1 LLYRKSD
8 FIFATAN
15 STENHC
21 IHYNF
26 EGMKRKLE
34 AELISIA
41 HRILKLKNKSE
52 LAQLQQETLKLYEK
66 ISVLR
71 FVEEHFSE
79 AKPTIGYASAE
90 KEVEAVYEAGE
101 NVATDA
107 LVENEAKEIKSEV
120 IENTSDDPLIENELA
135 EIEKEVI
142 ATDFSVEDIVAELA
156 SEIEDETEVGHSDHE
171 EEFVD
176 VAMEVKEEIIEE
188 VEITEEEQELEF
200 APLFEIAKEEVPEII
215 LPKQITLED
224 FLSEGHV
231 EPIFV
236 RAEQFFSNETTMT
249 QTNPKDEKETVV
261 KVEVFETKK
270 MQFVIDHHEPKSR
283 SLNDSLSKSIN
294 IGLNDRI
301 GFEKHLFGGS
311 SEDLNRVLS
320 QLSTYANFQEA
331 NDFIE
336 DMVKPDYNEWSGKE
350 EYAARFMEI
359 VEKKFS

>member
-1 LLYRKSD
+1 
-8 FIFATAN
+8 
-15 STENHC
+15 
-21 IHYNF
+21 
-26 EGMKRKLE
+26 MKRKLE

-71 FVEEHFSE
+71 FVEENFSE
-79 AKPTIGYASAE
+79 VKPTIGYAAAE
-90 KEVEAVYEAGE
+90 KEVEAIFDQEKNTEVE
-101 NVATDA
+101 T
-107 LVENEAKEIKSEV
+107 LVENEPEEIKAEV
-120 IENTSDDPLIENELA
+120 EETEGVDDFPAEDNVEEVTSDKENETEIENSEE
-135 EIEKEVI
+135 EEE
-142 ATDFSVEDIVAELA
+142 SVVE
-156 SEIEDETEVGHSDHE
+156 E

-176 VAMEVKEEIIEE
+176 EEPEIVEHIQAEETVEAE
-188 VEITEEEQELEF
+188 VEAEEPEIEF
-200 APLFEIAKEEVPEII
+200 APLFEIARDEEPVKS
-215 LPKQITLED
+215 KQITLED

-236 RAEQFFSNETTMT
+236 RAEQSYSNETTTT
-249 QTNPKDEKETVV
+249 QTNPEDNKETVT
-261 KVEVFETKK
+261 KVEVVETKK
-270 MQFVIDHHEPKSR
+270 TQFVIDHHEPKSV

-320 QLSTYANFQEA
+320 QLSTYANFSEAQE
-331 NDFIE
+331 FIE
-336 DMVKPDYNEWSGKE
+336 DMVKPDYNNWTGKE
-350 EYAARFMEI
+350 EYEARFMEI

>member
-1 LLYRKSD
+1 
-8 FIFATAN
+8 
-15 STENHC
+15 
-21 IHYNF
+21 
-26 EGMKRKLE
+26 MKRKLE

-71 FVEEHFSE
+71 FVEENFSE
-79 AKPTIGYASAE
+79 VKPTIGYASAE
-90 KEVEAVYEAGE
+90 KEVEAIFDAEE
-101 NVATDA
+101 NV
-107 LVENEAKEIKSEV
+107 EV
-120 IENTSDDPLIENELA
+120 IEEEVKAEVNTATEPWA
-135 EIEKEVI
+135 EIEPEEDK
-142 ATDFSVEDIVAELA
+142 VE
-156 SEIEDETEVGHSDHE
+156 ETEEVDDFPAEDNVEEVTSEKEEEVEVENADEE

-176 VAMEVKEEIIEE
+176 EEPELIEDVHEEEE
-188 VEITEEEQELEF
+188 VEEPEVIEEPTIEF
-200 APLFEIAKEEVPEII
+200 APLFEISKEEQPEII

-236 RAEQFFSNETTMT
+236 RAEQSYSNETTTT
-249 QTNPKDEKETVV
+249 QTNPEDNKETVT
-261 KVEVFETKK
+261 KVEVVETKK
-270 MQFVIDHHEPKSR
+270 TQFVIDHHEPKSV
-283 SLNDSLSKSIN
+283 SLNDSLSKTIN

-320 QLSTYANFQEA
+320 QLSTFSNFSEAQE
-331 NDFIE
+331 FVE
-336 DMVKPDYNEWSGKE
+336 DMVKPDYNNWAGKD
-350 EYAARFMEI
+350 EYATRFMEI

>member
-1 LLYRKSD
+1 
-8 FIFATAN
+8 
-15 STENHC
+15 
-21 IHYNF
+21 
-26 EGMKRKLE
+26 MKRKLE

-71 FVEEHFSE
+71 FVEENFSE
-79 AKPTIGYASAE
+79 VKPTIGYAAAE
-90 KEVEAVYEAGE
+90 KEVEAIFDQEE
-101 NVATDA
+101 NTEVET
-107 LVENEAKEIKSEV
+107 LVENEPEEIKAEV
-120 IENTSDDPLIENELA
+120 EETEGVDDFPAEDNVEEVTSDKENETEIENSEE
-135 EIEKEVI
+135 EEK
-142 ATDFSVEDIVAELA
+142 SVVD
-156 SEIEDETEVGHSDHE
+156 E

-176 VAMEVKEEIIEE
+176 EEPEIVEDIQAEEIEEAE
-188 VEITEEEQELEF
+188 VEAEEPEIEF
-200 APLFEIAKEEVPEII
+200 APLFEIARDEEPVKS
-215 LPKQITLED
+215 KQITLED

-236 RAEQFFSNETTMT
+236 RAEQSYSNETTTT
-249 QTNPKDEKETVV
+249 QTNPEDNKETVT
-261 KVEVFETKK
+261 KVEVVETKK
-270 MQFVIDHHEPKSR
+270 TQFVIDHHEPKSV

-320 QLSTYANFQEA
+320 QLSTYANFSEAQE
-331 NDFIE
+331 FIE
-336 DMVKPDYNEWSGKE
+336 DMVKPDYNNWTGKE
-350 EYAARFMEI
+350 EYEARFMEI

>member
-1 LLYRKSD
+1 
-8 FIFATAN
+8 
-15 STENHC
+15 
-21 IHYNF
+21 
-26 EGMKRKLE
+26 MKRKLE

-71 FVEEHFSE
+71 FVEENFSE
-79 AKPTIGYASAE
+79 VKPTIGYAATE
-90 KEVEAVYEAGE
+90 KEVEAIFDQEKNTEVE
-101 NVATDA
+101 T
-107 LVENEAKEIKSEV
+107 LVENEPEEIKAEV
-120 IENTSDDPLIENELA
+120 EETEGVDDFPAEDNVEEVTSDKENETEIENSEE
-135 EIEKEVI
+135 EEE
-142 ATDFSVEDIVAELA
+142 SVVD
-156 SEIEDETEVGHSDHE
+156 E

-176 VAMEVKEEIIEE
+176 EEPEIVEDIQEEEIEEAE
-188 VEITEEEQELEF
+188 VEAEEPEIEF
-200 APLFEIAKEEVPEII
+200 APLFEIARDEEPVKS
-215 LPKQITLED
+215 KQITLED

-236 RAEQFFSNETTMT
+236 RAEQSYSNETTTT
-249 QTNPKDEKETVV
+249 QTNPEDNKETVT
-261 KVEVFETKK
+261 KVEVVETKK
-270 MQFVIDHHEPKSR
+270 TQFVIDHHEPKSV

-320 QLSTYANFQEA
+320 QLSTYANFSEAQE
-331 NDFIE
+331 FIE
-336 DMVKPDYNEWSGKE
+336 DMVKPDYNNWTGKE
-350 EYAARFMEI
+350 EYEARFMEI

>member
-1 LLYRKSD
+1 
-8 FIFATAN
+8 
-15 STENHC
+15 
-21 IHYNF
+21 
-26 EGMKRKLE
+26 MKRKLE

-79 AKPTIGYASAE
+79 VKPTIGYANTE
-90 KEVEAVYEAGE
+90 KEVEAVYEAEE
-101 NVATDA
+101 NVATDT
-107 LVENEAKEIKSEV
+107 LVENRAEEIKSEV
-120 IENTSDDPLIENELA
+120 IENTSEAPLIENESA

-142 ATDFSVEDIVAELA
+142 ATDFPAEGNLAKLA
-156 SEIEDETEVGHSDHE
+156 SEIEDETEVGHSDFE

-176 VAMEVKEEIIEE
+176 ATLEVEE
-188 VEITEEEQELEF
+188 EITEEAEVAEEEPEIEF
-200 APLFEIAKEEVPEII
+200 APLFEMAEEEVSEII

-236 RAEQFFSNETTMT
+236 RAEQSYSNETITT
-249 QTNPKDEKETVV
+249 QTNPKDEKETVI

-270 MQFVIDHHEPKSR
+270 TQFVIDHHEPKSR

-331 NDFIE
+331 NDFIQ
-336 DMVKPDYNEWSGKE
+336 DMVKPDYNNWSGKE
-350 EYAARFMEI
+350 EYATRFMEL

>member
-1 LLYRKSD
+1 
-8 FIFATAN
+8 
-15 STENHC
+15 
-21 IHYNF
+21 
-26 EGMKRKLE
+26 MKRKLE

-71 FVEEHFSE
+71 FVEENFSE
-79 AKPTIGYASAE
+79 VKPTIGYAAAE
-90 KEVEAVYEAGE
+90 KEVEAIFDQEE
-101 NVATDA
+101 NIEVET
-107 LVENEAKEIKSEV
+107 LVENEPEEIKSEV
-120 IENTSDDPLIENELA
+120 EETEEVDDFPAEDNVEEVTSDKENET
-135 EIEKEVI
+135 ENENSEEEEE
-142 ATDFSVEDIVAELA
+142 SVVD
-156 SEIEDETEVGHSDHE
+156 E

-176 VAMEVKEEIIEE
+176 EEPEIFEDIQAEETVEAE
-188 VEITEEEQELEF
+188 VEAEEPEIEF
-200 APLFEIAKEEVPEII
+200 APLFEIARDEEPVKS
-215 LPKQITLED
+215 KQITLED

-236 RAEQFFSNETTMT
+236 RAEQSYSNETTTT
-249 QTNPKDEKETVV
+249 QTNPEDNKETVT
-261 KVEVFETKK
+261 KVEVVETKK
-270 MQFVIDHHEPKSR
+270 TQFVIDHHEPKSV

-320 QLSTYANFQEA
+320 QLSTYANFSEAQE
-331 NDFIE
+331 FIE
-336 DMVKPDYNEWSGKE
+336 DMVKPDYNNWTGKE
-350 EYAARFMEI
+350 EYEARFMEI

>member
-1 LLYRKSD
+1 
-8 FIFATAN
+8 
-15 STENHC
+15 
-21 IHYNF
+21 
-26 EGMKRKLE
+26 MKRKLE

-71 FVEEHFSE
+71 FVEENFSE
-79 AKPTIGYASAE
+79 VKPTIGYAAAE
-90 KEVEAVYEAGE
+90 KEVEAIFDQEE
-101 NVATDA
+101 NTEVET
-107 LVENEAKEIKSEV
+107 LVESEPEEIKAEV
-120 IENTSDDPLIENELA
+120 EETEEVDDFPAEDNVEEVTSDKENETEIENSEE
-135 EIEKEVI
+135 EEEFV
-142 ATDFSVEDIVAELA
+142 VE
-156 SEIEDETEVGHSDHE
+156 E

-176 VAMEVKEEIIEE
+176 EEPEIVEDIQEEEIEEAE
-188 VEITEEEQELEF
+188 VEAEEPEIEF
-200 APLFEIAKEEVPEII
+200 APLFEIARDEEPVKS
-215 LPKQITLED
+215 KQITLED

-236 RAEQFFSNETTMT
+236 RAEQSYSNETTTT
-249 QTNPKDEKETVV
+249 QTNPEDNKETVT
-261 KVEVFETKK
+261 KVEVVETKK
-270 MQFVIDHHEPKSR
+270 TQFVIDHHEPKSV

-320 QLSTYANFQEA
+320 QLSTYANFSEAQE
-331 NDFIE
+331 FIE
-336 DMVKPDYNEWSGKE
+336 DMVKPDYNNWTGKE
-350 EYAARFMEI
+350 EYEARFMEI

>member
-1 LLYRKSD
+1 
-8 FIFATAN
+8 
-15 STENHC
+15 
-21 IHYNF
+21 
-26 EGMKRKLE
+26 MKRKLE

-71 FVEEHFSE
+71 FVEENFSE
-79 AKPTIGYASAE
+79 VKPTIGYAAAE
-90 KEVEAVYEAGE
+90 KEVEAIFDQEKNTEVE
-101 NVATDA
+101 T
-107 LVENEAKEIKSEV
+107 LVENEPEEIKAEV
-120 IENTSDDPLIENELA
+120 EETEGVDDFPAEDNVEEVTSDKENET
-135 EIEKEVI
+135 ENENSEEEEE
-142 ATDFSVEDIVAELA
+142 SVVD
-156 SEIEDETEVGHSDHE
+156 E

-176 VAMEVKEEIIEE
+176 EEPEIFEDIQAEETVEAE
-188 VEITEEEQELEF
+188 VEAEEPEIEF
-200 APLFEIAKEEVPEII
+200 APLFEIARDEEPVKS
-215 LPKQITLED
+215 KQITLED

-236 RAEQFFSNETTMT
+236 RAEQSYSNETTTT
-249 QTNPKDEKETVV
+249 QTNPEDNKETVT
-261 KVEVFETKK
+261 KVEVVETKK
-270 MQFVIDHHEPKSR
+270 TQFVIDHHEPKSV

-320 QLSTYANFQEA
+320 QLSTYANFSEAQE
-331 NDFIE
+331 FIE
-336 DMVKPDYNEWSGKE
+336 DMVKPDYNNWTGKE
-350 EYAARFMEI
+350 EYEARFMEI

>member
-1 LLYRKSD
+1 
-8 FIFATAN
+8 
-15 STENHC
+15 
-21 IHYNF
+21 
-26 EGMKRKLE
+26 MKRKLE

-71 FVEEHFSE
+71 FVEENFSE
-79 AKPTIGYASAE
+79 VKPTIGYAAAE
-90 KEVEAVYEAGE
+90 KEVEAIFDQEKNTEVE
-101 NVATDA
+101 T
-107 LVENEAKEIKSEV
+107 LVENEPEEIKAEV
-120 IENTSDDPLIENELA
+120 EETEEVDDFPAEDNVEEVTSDKENET
-135 EIEKEVI
+135 ENENSEEEEE
-142 ATDFSVEDIVAELA
+142 SVVD
-156 SEIEDETEVGHSDHE
+156 E

-176 VAMEVKEEIIEE
+176 EEPEIFEDIQAEETVEAE
-188 VEITEEEQELEF
+188 VEAEEPEIEF
-200 APLFEIAKEEVPEII
+200 APLFEIARDEEPVKS
-215 LPKQITLED
+215 KQITLED

-236 RAEQFFSNETTMT
+236 RAEQSYSNETTTT
-249 QTNPKDEKETVV
+249 QTNPEDNKETVT
-261 KVEVFETKK
+261 KVEVVETKK
-270 MQFVIDHHEPKSR
+270 TQFVIDHHEPKSV

-320 QLSTYANFQEA
+320 QLSTYANFSEAQE
-331 NDFIE
+331 FIE
-336 DMVKPDYNEWSGKE
+336 DMVKPDYNNWTGKE
-350 EYAARFMEI
+350 EYEARFMEI

>member
-1 LLYRKSD
+1 
-8 FIFATAN
+8 
-15 STENHC
+15 
-21 IHYNF
+21 
-26 EGMKRKLE
+26 MKRKLE

-71 FVEEHFSE
+71 FVEENFSE
-79 AKPTIGYASAE
+79 VKPTIGYAAAE
-90 KEVEAVYEAGE
+90 KEVEAIFDQEKNTEVE
-101 NVATDA
+101 T
-107 LVENEAKEIKSEV
+107 LVENEPEEIKAEV
-120 IENTSDDPLIENELA
+120 EETEGVDDFPAEDNVEEVTSDKENETEIENSEE
-135 EIEKEVI
+135 EEE
-142 ATDFSVEDIVAELA
+142 SVVD
-156 SEIEDETEVGHSDHE
+156 E

-176 VAMEVKEEIIEE
+176 EEPEIVEDIQEEETVEAE
-188 VEITEEEQELEF
+188 VEAEEPEIEF
-200 APLFEIAKEEVPEII
+200 APLFEIARDEEPVKS
-215 LPKQITLED
+215 KQITLED

-236 RAEQFFSNETTMT
+236 RAEQSYSNEKTTT
-249 QTNPKDEKETVV
+249 QTNPEDNKETVT
-261 KVEVFETKK
+261 KVEVVETKK
-270 MQFVIDHHEPKSR
+270 TQFVIDHHEPKSV

-320 QLSTYANFQEA
+320 QLSTYANFSEAQE
-331 NDFIE
+331 FIE
-336 DMVKPDYNEWSGKE
+336 DMVKPDYNNWTGKE
-350 EYAARFMEI
+350 EYEARFMEI

>member
-1 LLYRKSD
+1 
-8 FIFATAN
+8 
-15 STENHC
+15 
-21 IHYNF
+21 
-26 EGMKRKLE
+26 MKRKLE

-71 FVEEHFSE
+71 FVEENFSE
-79 AKPTIGYASAE
+79 VKPTIGYAAAE
-90 KEVEAVYEAGE
+90 KEVEAIFDQEE
-101 NVATDA
+101 NIEVET
-107 LVENEAKEIKSEV
+107 LVENEPEEIKAEV
-120 IENTSDDPLIENELA
+120 EDTEEVDDFPAEDNVEEVTSDKENETEIENSEE
-135 EIEKEVI
+135 EEE
-142 ATDFSVEDIVAELA
+142 SVVE
-156 SEIEDETEVGHSDHE
+156 E

-176 VAMEVKEEIIEE
+176 EEPEIVEHIQAEETVEAE
-188 VEITEEEQELEF
+188 VEAEEPEIEF
-200 APLFEIAKEEVPEII
+200 APLFEIARDEEPVKS
-215 LPKQITLED
+215 KQITLED

-236 RAEQFFSNETTMT
+236 RAEQSYSNETTTT
-249 QTNPKDEKETVV
+249 QTNPEDNKETVT
-261 KVEVFETKK
+261 KVEVVETKK
-270 MQFVIDHHEPKSR
+270 TQFVIDHHEPKSV

-320 QLSTYANFQEA
+320 QLSTYANFSEAQE
-331 NDFIE
+331 FIE
-336 DMVKPDYNEWSGKE
+336 DMVKPDYNNWTGKE
-350 EYAARFMEI
+350 EYEARFMEI

>member
-1 LLYRKSD
+1 
-8 FIFATAN
+8 
-15 STENHC
+15 
-21 IHYNF
+21 
-26 EGMKRKLE
+26 MKRKLE

-71 FVEEHFSE
+71 FVEENFSE
-79 AKPTIGYASAE
+79 VKPTIGYAAAE
-90 KEVEAVYEAGE
+90 KEVEAIFDQEKNTEAE
-101 NVATDA
+101 T
-107 LVENEAKEIKSEV
+107 LVENEPEEIKAEV
-120 IENTSDDPLIENELA
+120 EETEGVDDFPAEDNVEEVTSDKENETEIENSEE
-135 EIEKEVI
+135 EEE
-142 ATDFSVEDIVAELA
+142 SVVE
-156 SEIEDETEVGHSDHE
+156 E

-176 VAMEVKEEIIEE
+176 
-188 VEITEEEQELEF
+188 EEQEIFEDIQAEETVEAEVEAEEPEIEF
-200 APLFEIAKEEVPEII
+200 APLFEIARDEEPVKS
-215 LPKQITLED
+215 KQITLED

-236 RAEQFFSNETTMT
+236 RAEQSYSNETTTT
-249 QTNPKDEKETVV
+249 QTNPEDNKETVT
-261 KVEVFETKK
+261 KVEVVETKK
-270 MQFVIDHHEPKSR
+270 TQFVIDHHEPKSV

-320 QLSTYANFQEA
+320 QLSTYDNFSEAQE
-331 NDFIE
+331 FIE
-336 DMVKPDYNEWSGKE
+336 DMVKPDYNNWTGKE
-350 EYAARFMEI
+350 EYEARFMEI

>member
-1 LLYRKSD
+1 
-8 FIFATAN
+8 
-15 STENHC
+15 
-21 IHYNF
+21 
-26 EGMKRKLE
+26 MKRKLE

-71 FVEEHFSE
+71 FVEENFSE
-79 AKPTIGYASAE
+79 VKPTIGYAAAE
-90 KEVEAVYEAGE
+90 KEVEAIFDQEE
-101 NVATDA
+101 NIEVET
-107 LVENEAKEIKSEV
+107 LVENEPEEIKAEV
-120 IENTSDDPLIENELA
+120 EETEGVDDFPAEDNVEEVTSDKENETEIENSEE
-135 EIEKEVI
+135 EEE
-142 ATDFSVEDIVAELA
+142 SVVE
-156 SEIEDETEVGHSDHE
+156 E

-176 VAMEVKEEIIEE
+176 
-188 VEITEEEQELEF
+188 EEQEIFEDIQAEETVEAEVEAEEPEIEF
-200 APLFEIAKEEVPEII
+200 APLFEIARDEEPVKS
-215 LPKQITLED
+215 KQITLED

-236 RAEQFFSNETTMT
+236 RAEQSYSNETTTT
-249 QTNPKDEKETVV
+249 QTNPEDNKETVT
-261 KVEVFETKK
+261 KVEVVETKK
-270 MQFVIDHHEPKSR
+270 TQFVIDHHEPKSV

-320 QLSTYANFQEA
+320 QLSTYANFSEAQE
-331 NDFIE
+331 FIE
-336 DMVKPDYNEWSGKE
+336 DMVKPDYNNWTGKE
-350 EYAARFMEI
+350 EYEARFMEI